1 MKLLN
6 LFTFA
11 VRRLVNQRLLALCL
25 LVGLIAAAAFASAV
39 PSYVD
44 LAQGR
49 VLQQRLQ
56 LLGIKANGGRG
67 ATEPFAVKYNH
78 LSLGKDFIDE
88 AGYKKLDDFVT
99 ARRDWFV
106 LPSTD
111 VGRYTASDRY
121 RVYPRDATKA
131 KYTENNSAQ
140 PTLLDPHP
148 TQNELMYVS
157 FDWLQNMESHI
168 KLDEGV
174 FPQLTPE
181 DQPIEV
187 MVERRLSNDAGIHA
201 GDTYTVIITE
211 KSTVAVDLKT
221 TKDQYIEHPVQ
232 VKVTGV
238 WRANDERESFWL
250 VIPLGFREVF
260 AVNKETFFQR
270 IIAKSPDDI
279 RMALWQVDLDER
291 EFNVNSVDDLLYYAN
306 LVKTQAHALNPN
318 FDLES
323 RMLIALDRFRK
334 TADELT
340 LLLVIFGL
348 PSFVMVL
355 YFIALVGGM
364 VVRQQESEIAML
376 RSRGATTL
384 DVVVL
389 YVFQGLTLGGL
400 AIAIGVPLGGLFAAL
415 IANTRAFLD
424 FGLSS
429 DLLASVRWSQSSLKL
444 ATAAVGVGLVATVI
458 PAISA
463 ASRNI
468 ISYSANRN
476 RGSVRPF
483 WQRAYLDV
491 ILLVPCAYG
500 YWQLHNAGRIGVVDF
515 TGEAIG
521 ATALNNAD
529 PFSDPLR
536 FLLPALFITA
546 VGLVVARILPWICGL
561 LARLLGSL
569 DVGTRVVTPI
579 FLALRELARSSQEYL
594 GPLVLLIFTLGIAV
608 YGASTAKTL
617 NDHLAETAYFN
628 VGADARLE
636 ERGESNKPSA
646 SDGVPGRGPTTTPE
660 QDAEPELWTFK
671 PVEDHLQIPG
681 VQNVARVA
689 FMDGLPKT
697 LRGGN
702 TDRARLI
709 AIDRPAYQQIG
720 INAFREDF
728 AAGQS
733 FGAMMNAL
741 GSASNSLLIQ
751 RQFATENALGVG
763 DKLALN
769 FMIDRAT
776 VPITFTIKGIFD
788 YFPMYTP
795 DLVDLKKKNLREFP
809 FVADINYVFES
820 IGKEVPYDVLF
831 KLSPKLTGFD
841 VAREASDREFVVWSI
856 YDARLKIRDEQLRPE
871 RQGLLGMLSAGF
883 LLVTAL
889 TLIGFAVYTVL
900 SFRRRSVEIGVLR
913 ALGLSSGQMA
923 AYVILLQLLIV
934 ISGAASGIGLGVLV
948 SKLFI
953 PFLQVGGSLIAD
965 VPSFLPKIAWDEIT
979 LAYVGLGIALVVAL
993 GGTLWFL
1000 RRLRAFEAIKLGM
1013 TV

>member
-1 MKLLN
+1 MKLFN

-11 VRRLVNQRLLALCL
+11 LRRLINQRLLALCL
-25 LVGLIAAAAFASAV
+25 LIGLIAAAAFASAV

-44 LAQGR
+44 IAQGR

-56 LLGIKANGGRG
+56 LLGVKANGGRG

-78 LSLGKDFIDE
+78 LSLGRDFIDQ
-88 AGYKKLDDFVT
+88 AGYQKLDDFVT
-99 ARRDWFV
+99 SRRDWFV
-106 LPSTD
+106 LPSLD
-111 VGRYTASDRY
+111 VGRYASSDRY
-121 RVYPRDATKA
+121 RVYASGDTKSLYTANDASK
-131 KYTENNSAQ
+131 
-140 PTLLDPHP
+140 PTLLDPRP
-148 TQNELMYVS
+148 IQNELMYVS
-157 FDWLQNMESHI
+157 FDWLQNIESHV
-168 KLDEGV
+168 KLDEGE
-174 FPQLTPE
+174 FPKLAAE
-181 DQPIEV
+181 GQPIEV
-187 MVERRLSNDAGIHA
+187 MVERRLSNENGIRA
-201 GDTYTVIITE
+201 GDTFTVIITE
-211 KSTVAVDLKT
+211 KTTVAVDLKT
-221 TKDQYIEHPVQ
+221 TKEINIEHPVA
-232 VKVTGV
+232 VKVTAV
-238 WRANDERESFWL
+238 WRAIDERDSFWL

-270 IIAKSPDDI
+270 VIPKSPEDI

-291 EFNVNSVDDLLYYAN
+291 EFNVSKVDDLLYYAN
-306 LVKTQAHALNPN
+306 LVKTQAHELNGS

-384 DVVVL
+384 DVIIL
-389 YVFQGLTLGGL
+389 YVFQGLILGGVAVAL
-400 AIAIGVPLGGLFAAL
+400 GVPLGGLFAAL
-415 IANTRAFLD
+415 IANTRSFLD
-424 FGLSS
+424 FGLSA
-429 DLLASVRWSQSSLKL
+429 DLLANVRWSQNSLKL
-444 ATAAVGVGLVATVI
+444 ATGAVSVGLVATIV
-458 PAISA
+458 PAVGA

-476 RGSVRPF
+476 RGNMQPF
-483 WQRAYLDV
+483 WQRAYLDF
-491 ILLVPCAYG
+491 LLLIPCAYG
-500 YWQLHNAGRIGVVDF
+500 YWQLRNSGRLGLVDL

-521 ATALNNAD
+521 TTALGNAD
-529 PFSDPLR
+529 PFSDPVR

-546 VGLVVARILPWICGL
+546 VGLVVARIVPWVCGL

-569 DVGTRVVTPI
+569 DVGSRLITPL
-579 FLALRELARSSQEYL
+579 FLALRELARSAQEYL

-617 NDHLAETAYFN
+617 NDHLAETAYYG

-646 SDGVPGRGPTTTPE
+646 ADQSFQRTPTTPE

-671 PVEDHLQIPG
+671 PVEEHLQIPG
-681 VQNVARVA
+681 VQGVARVA

-702 TDRARLI
+702 TDRAHLL
-709 AIDRPAYQQIG
+709 AIDRPNYQQVG
-720 INAFREDF
+720 ISAFRSDF
-728 AAGQS
+728 AGGES
-733 FGAMMNAL
+733 FGGLMNDL
-741 GSASNSLLIQ
+741 GSAPNALLIQ
-751 RQFATENALGVG
+751 RQFATENTLKVG
-763 DKLALN
+763 DKLAIEFL
-769 FMIDRAT
+769 IDRAK
-776 VPITFTIKGIFD
+776 VPITFTINGIFD
-788 YFPMYTP
+788 NFPMYTP
-795 DLVDLKKKNLREFP
+795 DLVDLKKRNLREFP
-809 FVADINYVFES
+809 FVANIGYVFES

-831 KLSPKLTGFD
+831 KLAPNFTGFD
-841 VAREASDREFVVWSI
+841 LAREASDREFVVWSI

-889 TLIGFAVYTVL
+889 TLVGFAVYTVL

-913 ALGLSSGQMA
+913 ALGLGSGQMA
-923 AYVILLQLLIV
+923 VYVILLQVLIV
-934 ISGAASGIGLGVLV
+934 GAGAGAGVGLGVVV
-948 SKLFI
+948 SQLFI

-979 LAYVGLGIALVVAL
+979 LAYIGLGLALFIALA
-993 GGTLWFL
+993 GTLWFL